1 MGNRCNAEKILIGII
16 IVMAIFLVVVLNIDT
31 TGHKMKFYEDEITI
45 NGEVI
50 KADDIKSIKLLENV
64 HIGNKINGT
73 STITYLRGIFE
84 IDKNKKAT
92 VYVYNN
98 KKPYIKIITKNELFI
113 YNDKD
118 SIDTVNDYNELINRY
133 NIKENSKVNEDKF
146 LVDSNDNLIVYLGI
160 IPGVLIFICLG
171 IYAFKRKTPMFFW
184 AGVDVSS
191 EEISDIKAYN
201 KANGIMWICYGLLFL
216 LIPILG
222 EQLGSMVLVTI
233 IPFLI
238 VTLMLTYKFIYNK
251 YKVK

>member
-1 MGNRCNAEKILIGII
+1 MGKRCKAEKILIGVII
-16 IVMAIFLVVVLNIDT
+16 AMTIFLIVLLNIDT

-50 KADDIKSIKLLENV
+50 KIDDIKSIKLLDDV

-73 STITYLRGIFE
+73 STITYLRGIFQLDE
-84 IDKNKKAT
+84 NKQAT

-133 NIKENSKVNEDKF
+133 NIKENLKVNEDKF
-146 LVDSNDNLIVYLGI
+146 LVDSNDNLIVYIGI
-160 IPGVLIFICLG
+160 IPGALIFICLG
-171 IYAFKRKTPMFFW
+171 IYSFKRKTPMFFW
-184 AGVDVSS
+184 TGVDVSS

-216 LIPILG
+216 LSPMLG
-222 EQLGSMVLVTI
+222 EKLGSMALIIIMLFLV
-233 IPFLI
+233 
-238 VTLMLTYKFIYNK
+238 VALMLTYKFIYNK